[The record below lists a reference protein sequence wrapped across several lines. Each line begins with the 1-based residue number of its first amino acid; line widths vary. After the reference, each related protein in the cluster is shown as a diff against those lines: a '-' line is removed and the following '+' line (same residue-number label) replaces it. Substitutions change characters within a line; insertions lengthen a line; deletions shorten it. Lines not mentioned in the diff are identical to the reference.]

1 MLNALTSYL
10 QQQSPWIP
18 DHNPAD
24 GVAGGQIGATAAVSA
39 TNTGNAES
47 TAGAHQYSP
56 SQRAL
61 MVSAV
66 ASDFDVRS
74 LPAGEV
80 GEFQNRLQQ
89 YGLIAG
95 RDLNAFAL
103 INTARAELDD
113 NAELDTVAILNE
125 ARQQFG
131 ERGTAYSER
140 QQINR
145 LHTLIQNLASARLPQ

>member
-10 QQQSPWIP
+10 QQQAPP
-18 DHNPAD
+18 LPEHPAAETAP
-24 GVAGGQIGATAAVSA
+24 GNKTGTAAAVTQTAQGKNLSSS
-39 TNTGNAES
+39 GNDP
-47 TAGAHQYSP
+47 YSP
-56 SQRAL
+56 SQRAVL
-61 MVSAV
+61 VSAV

-74 LPAGEV
+74 LPAGDV
-80 GEFQNRLQQ
+80 GHFQSRLQQ
-89 YGLIAG
+89 YGLLDG

-103 INTARAELDD
+103 INTARAELDND
-113 NAELDTVAILNE
+113 TVLDTVAILDK

-131 ERGTAYSER
+131 ERNTGYSER

>member
-1 MLNALTSYL
+1 MLNALSSYL
-10 QQQSPWIP
+10 QQQSPLIP
-18 DHNPAD
+18 EHTPTDS
-24 GVAGGQIGATAAVSA
+24 VAAGKVGTSPAVSA
-39 TNTGNAES
+39 DKDTDNRSNP
-47 TAGAHQYSP
+47 YSP

-103 INTARAELDD
+103 INTARAELD
-113 NAELDTVAILNE
+113 NSAELDTVAILDE

>member
-10 QQQSPWIP
+10 QQQAPVMP
-18 DHNPAD
+18 EHNPVNTQPGSQVD
-24 GVAGGQIGATAAVSA
+24 TVTAVQNKND
-39 TNTGNAES
+39 TNTGNNP
-47 TAGAHQYSP
+47 YSP

-80 GEFQNRLQQ
+80 SNFQTRLQQ
-89 YGLIAG
+89 YGLIDG
-95 RDLNAFAL
+95 RDLNALAL

-113 NAELDTVAILNE
+113 QTPLDTVAILSE
-125 ARQQFG
+125 ARHQFG
-131 ERGTAYSER
+131 ERGTGYSER

-145 LHTLIQNLASARLPQ
+145 LHTLIQNLASARMTQ

>member
-10 QQQSPWIP
+10 QQQAPMMP
-18 DHNPAD
+18 EQHPAD
-24 GVAGGQIGATAAVSA
+24 AVPGSQIGATAAVSA
-39 TNTGNAES
+39 ASPGKTDTGSDNDP
-47 TAGAHQYSP
+47 YSP

-74 LPAGEV
+74 LAAGDV
-80 GEFQNRLQQ
+80 SDFQSRLQQ
-89 YGLIAG
+89 YGLIGG

-113 NAELDTVAILNE
+113 ETALDTVAILDE

-145 LHTLIQNLASARLPQ
+145 LHTLIQNLASARMAQ

>member
-1 MLNALTSYL
+1 
-10 QQQSPWIP
+10 
-18 DHNPAD
+18 
-24 GVAGGQIGATAAVSA
+24 
-39 TNTGNAES
+39 
-47 TAGAHQYSP
+47 
-56 SQRAL
+56 

-103 INTARAELDD
+103 INTARAELD
-113 NAELDTVAILNE
+113 NSAELDTVAILDE